1 MILGCLL
8 FSVSATLKSVCTHI
22 IAHKYYNV
30 KYLIKF
36 IFTKFSGMAHFMVM
50 GFLLGSV
57 GGIFLTLPKGGSN
70 LAGIIMLFIGLAISL
85 LFVYLGKKVDIDE
98 KG

>member
-1 MILGCLL
+1 
-8 FSVSATLKSVCTHI
+8 
-22 IAHKYYNV
+22 
-30 KYLIKF
+30 
-36 IFTKFSGMAHFMVM
+36 MVM